1 MIRSKLLFSLLLAG
15 LALTAV
21 SVASPANALPSSTI
35 CDPHSYGAK
44 VDGVSKDTAA
54 IQAAIDAC
62 EQRGGGTVRL
72 SAGTWLSAPIV
83 LKSNITLQL
92 DKGATLLGSS
102 DHQDYPAKTEFRVP
116 GRWSLVSATEATNVS
131 ITGEGVIDGAGESW
145 WQEARAVG
153 EHGVM
158 GSDHTRPRLVVFD
171 HCRHVLVEGVTIQN
185 SPMWQ
190 LVPYYSDDVTIRNVR
205 VLAPQHSP
213 NTDAIDPFS
222 SSHVVIDHVYADVGD
237 DDVAIKSGKA
247 NSEGPDDPSRD
258 ITITDCTFLHGH
270 GLSVGSEIAGGAQ
283 NIHAERIHFDGTD
296 NGIRIKAN
304 RDRGSDVS
312 ALTFRDIDMK
322 NVKNAIIISEY
333 YPKILPPDPDPAQ
346 PVTRLT
352 PHFHN
357 ITLENVTATDIVSAG
372 AIAGLPEAPIRG
384 VIMKN
389 VRIEAQHGLA
399 ISNARRL
406 RRKSRSRPATDR
418 PSSRRP
424 EGSSRSNDGRNAAAS
439 PLQNDVGEGWTAV
452 EIFRTHDWFISNH
465 RLRNGGLSRA
475 GSRRIEP
482 ADQPFA
488 RSRLNIR
495 RCDHR
500 PAPWV

>member
-1 MIRSKLLFSLLLAG
+1 M
-15 LALTAV
+15 
-21 SVASPANALPSSTI
+21 
-35 CDPHSYGAK
+35 
-44 VDGVSKDTAA
+44 DGVSKDTAA

-62 EQRGGGTVRL
+62 EQRGGGTVKL

-83 LKSNITLQL
+83 LKSNITLEL
-92 DKGATLLGSS
+92 DKGTTLLGSS
-102 DHQDYPAKTEFRVP
+102 DHQDFPAKTEFRAP
-116 GRWSLVSATEATNVS
+116 GRQSLVSATDATNVS

-145 WQEARAVG
+145 WQEARTFG
-153 EHGVM
+153 DHGVM

-190 LVPYYSDDVTIRNVR
+190 VVPYYSDDVTIRNIK

-222 SSHVVIDHVYADVGD
+222 SSHVLIDHVYADVGD
-237 DDVAIKSGKA
+237 DNVAIKSGKA

-270 GLSVGSEIAGGAQ
+270 GLSIGSEIAGGAQ
-283 NIHAERIHFDGTD
+283 NIRAERIHFDGTD

-304 RDRGSDVS
+304 RDRGNDVS
-312 ALTFRDIDMK
+312 SLTFRDIDMK

-333 YPKILPPDPDPAQ
+333 YPKILPPDPDPVQ

-352 PHFHN
+352 PHFHD
-357 ITLENVTATDIVSAG
+357 IALENVTATDIVSAG

-384 VIMKN
+384 VILKN

-399 ISNARRL
+399 ISNADVSG
-406 RRKSRSRPATDR
+406 KGVTVQASD
-418 PSSRRP
+418 
-424 EGSSRSNDGRNAAAS
+424 GSSIIKAAGGI
-439 PLQNDVGEGWTAV
+439 VT
-452 EIFRTHDWFISNH
+452 FR
-465 RLRNGGLSRA
+465 
-475 GSRRIEP
+475 
-482 ADQPFA
+482 
-488 RSRLNIR
+488 
-495 RCDHR
+495 
-500 PAPWV
+500 